1 MPVDQTTAPRA
12 AALSPHTLLKS
23 TGLLWFLAA
32 VIGQW
37 LFAYYV
43 IAAYAPE
50 TLSGQWERWDETGL
64 IQGFTVD
71 DLIGNLAFISHALL
85 TAVVCIGGTLQ
96 LMPPVRRR
104 FPALHRWT
112 GRTYLTV
119 GAFLAIGGIWMIWVR
134 GTQLTLTGAW
144 GTTINGLMVLV
155 TIGVAYHF
163 ARKRDIDRHR
173 RWAMRTF
180 ILLSGVWFTR
190 LGYMAWAILT
200 GGAGMSRSLDGPF
213 DLFIAFGSYL
223 VPLAVL
229 EIYLAASDSH
239 SRTFKLATS
248 AVMVAAAGFTA
259 LGVFG
264 AWTVM
269 WSPHV

>member
-1 MPVDQTTAPRA
+1 MAVDTPLGAPARA
-12 AALSPHTLLKS
+12 VSPQMILKS

-43 IAAYAPE
+43 IAAYAPD
-50 TLSGQWERWDETGL
+50 TISGQWQLWDETGL
-64 IQGFTVD
+64 IQGYTVD

-96 LMPPVRRR
+96 LMPPVRNN

-119 GAFLAIGGIWMIWVR
+119 GAFLAIGGIWMIWGR
-134 GTQLTLTGAW
+134 GSRLTDIGAW
-144 GTTINGLMVLV
+144 GTTINGVMVLV
-155 TIGVAYHF
+155 TIGVAFHF

-190 LGYMAWAILT
+190 LGYMAWAIMT

-213 DLFIAFGSYL
+213 DTFIAFGSYL
-223 VPLAVL
+223 LPLAVL
-229 EIYLAASDSH
+229 EIYLAASDSR
-239 SRTFKLATS
+239 SGVFKLATS
-248 AVMVAAAGFTA
+248 GLMVAAAGITA

>member
-1 MPVDQTTAPRA
+1 MVDTLSNLPARS
-12 AALSPHTLLKS
+12 LSPQTLLKS
-23 TGLLWFLAA
+23 SGLLWFLTAM
-32 VIGQW
+32 IGQW

-50 TLSGQWERWDETGL
+50 TLSGAWERWDETGL

-71 DLIGNLAFISHALL
+71 DLVGNLAFISHTLL
-85 TAVVCIGGTLQ
+85 TAVICIGGTMQ
-96 LMPPVRRR
+96 LMPPVRKR

-119 GAFLAIGGIWMIWVR
+119 GAFMAIGGIWMIWGR
-134 GTQLTLTGAW
+134 GSRLTEIGGW
-144 GTTINGLMVLV
+144 GTTINGLMALV
-155 TIGVAYHF
+155 SIAIAFYF
-163 ARKRDIDRHR
+163 AKRREIDRHR

-213 DLFIAFGSYL
+213 DIFIAFGSYL
-223 VPLAVL
+223 LPLAVL
-229 EIYLAASDSH
+229 EIYLAATDSR
-239 SRTFKLATS
+239 SSGFKIASSVL
-248 AVMVAAAGFTA
+248 MLAAAGITA
-259 LGVFG
+259 LGTFG
-264 AWTVM
+264 AWMMM

>member
-1 MPVDQTTAPRA
+1 MVDTLA
-12 AALSPHTLLKS
+12 SPARRPLNVHTVLKT
-23 TGLLWFLAA
+23 TGLLWFLVA

-50 TLSGQWERWDETGL
+50 TLTGAWERWDETGL

-71 DLIGNLAFISHALL
+71 DLIGNLAFISHTLL
-85 TAVVCIGGTLQ
+85 TAIICIGGTMQ
-96 LMPPVRRR
+96 LMPSVRKR

-119 GAFLAIGGIWMIWVR
+119 GAFMAIGGIWMIWGR
-134 GTQLTLTGAW
+134 GSRLTEIGGW
-144 GTTINGLMVLV
+144 GTTINGLMALV
-155 TIGVAYHF
+155 TIAVAFYF
-163 ARKRDIDRHR
+163 AKQRKIDQHR

-190 LGYMAWAILT
+190 LGYMSWAIAT
-200 GGAGMSRSLDGPF
+200 GGVGMSRSLDGPF
-213 DLFIAFGSYL
+213 DMFIAFGSYL
-223 VPLAVL
+223 LPLAIL
-229 EIYLAASDSH
+229 EVYFLASE
-239 SRTFKLATS
+239 SRSSAVKLAVSGLMLGAT
-248 AVMVAAAGFTA
+248 ATTA

-264 AWTVM
+264 AWTMM
-269 WSPHV
+269 WSPHI

>member
-1 MPVDQTTAPRA
+1 MPVDHVAAPRA
-12 AALSPHTLLKS
+12 AVPSPQAILKS

-50 TLSGQWERWDETGL
+50 TLSGQWARWDETGL
-64 IQGFTVD
+64 IQGFTAG
-71 DLIGNLAFISHALL
+71 DLVGNLAFISHTLL
-85 TAVVCIGGTLQ
+85 TFVICVGGTLQ
-96 LMPPVRRR
+96 LMPPVRKR
-104 FPALHRWT
+104 FPTLHRWT
-112 GRTYLTV
+112 GRTYLTI
-119 GAFLAIGGIWMIWVR
+119 GAVMAIGGIWMIWGR
-134 GTQLTLTGAW
+134 GSRLTEIGGW
-144 GTTINGLMVLV
+144 GTTINGLMALV
-155 TIGVAYHF
+155 TICIAFYF
-163 ARKRDIDRHR
+163 ARRREIDRHR

-200 GGAGMSRSLDGPF
+200 GGAGMSRTLDGPF
-213 DLFIAFGSYL
+213 DAFIAFGSYL
-223 VPLAVL
+223 LPLAVL
-229 EIYLAASDSH
+229 ELYLFASDRRSGGL
-239 SRTFKLATS
+239 KLATS
-248 AVMVAAAGFTA
+248 AVMLAAAGITA